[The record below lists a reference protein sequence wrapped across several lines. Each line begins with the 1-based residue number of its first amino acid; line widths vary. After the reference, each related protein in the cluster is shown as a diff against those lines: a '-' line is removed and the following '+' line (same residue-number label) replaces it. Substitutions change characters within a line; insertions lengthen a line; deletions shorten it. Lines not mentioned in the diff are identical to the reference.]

1 MIKVFIDEN
10 GEYKVYV
17 SRDDPD
23 FKKICTFWN
32 FKEGKLKP
40 VSNKK
45 YLKALEDFRQK
56 IKDEILKLEA
66 ANAVSEMLRRL
77 EK

>member
-1 MIKVFIDEN
+1 MIKVFTDEN

-23 FKKICTFWN
+23 FEKICTFWN

-40 VSNKK
+40 VTNKK
-45 YLKALEDFRQK
+45 YLKALEEFRQK

-66 ANAVSEMLRRL
+66 ANAVSKMLQDL
-77 EK
+77 DK